1 VTGTGT
7 VTNNIATAGP
17 IVNGRD
23 QSGAFSAASW
33 VHFWWI
39 YNGMTIAT
47 LSSASAT
54 APTLPSGYTSL
65 GYIGAVRL
73 NGSSQL
79 VPSKLRG
86 TTVYYDAAQA
96 ALTNGSA
103 TTPTSVNV
111 ATLVPPN
118 ALTFTINIVR
128 MNAISTGG
136 GDLLIELNIQHT
148 SGSTF
153 QKARFMVNGVN
164 TSSNE
169 SIGGPSITLPN
180 VGQAFLYDWDITTG
194 SSPQADITVMA
205 YSVPNG
211 GE

>member
-1 VTGTGT
+1 VTL
-7 VTNNIATAGP
+7 
-17 IVNGRD
+17 
-23 QSGAFSAASW
+23 
-33 VHFWWI
+33 
-39 YNGMTIAT
+39 AT

-54 APTLPSGYTSL
+54 GPTLPSGYTSL
-65 GYIGAVRL
+65 AYIGAVRL

-79 VPSKLRG
+79 VASKIRG
-86 TTVYYDAAQA
+86 TTVYYNDAQS

-103 TTPTSVNV
+103 TTPTSVSCS
-111 ATLVPPN
+111 ALVPPN
-118 ALTFTINIVR
+118 ALTFTINVVR

-164 TSSNE
+164 ASSNE
-169 SIGGPSITLPN
+169 SIGGPTVTLPN
-180 VGQAFLYDWDITTG
+180 NGQAFLYDWDITTG
-194 SSPQADITVMA
+194 SSPQADITVLA